1 MWKSLLTISPM
12 PEYCNTDFC
21 CCCCWD
27 GPCVLQPWEES
38 RHCPLSQLT
47 AQRCPGHC
55 SLSGWG
61 THLPHGFWQ
70 CRRAWQQP
78 GKREKPS
85 RGPATTCPT
94 DRGLRDLWKNFV
106 PRSENKY
113 ESVSISCRGVTLNIG
128 SHQKLKHSLFLQF
141 VWGFLIRF
149 FPSLS
154 SFWNKRAHLAV
165 DSTAFSR
172 SALEDFL
179 VNLDSQG
186 LGKFLVH
193 GQKTR
198 LARNLEFSALLR
210 IWKTFGMT
218 AYFH

>member
-1 MWKSLLTISPM
+1 MYYTLSASYQCRKSDALSSTNTHHSPLRYTLIFLTCDCLPPFLTSVVKAAVQNMWKSLLTISPM

-38 RHCPLSQLT
+38 RHCPLSQLSQLT

-55 SLSGWG
+55 SLRGWG
-61 THLPHGFWQ
+61 AHLPHGFWQ

-106 PRSENKY
+106 
-113 ESVSISCRGVTLNIG
+113 
-128 SHQKLKHSLFLQF
+128 LQ
-141 VWGFLIRF
+141 IR
-149 FPSLS
+149 
-154 SFWNKRAHLAV
+154 K
-165 DSTAFSR
+165 
-172 SALEDFL
+172 
-179 VNLDSQG
+179 
-186 LGKFLVH
+186 
-193 GQKTR
+193 
-198 LARNLEFSALLR
+198 
-210 IWKTFGMT
+210 
-218 AYFH
+218 